1 MISMAIDGAN
11 IYIALAMGLYA
22 NVADKNHM
30 NDSNARNSTVVFIMK
45 NRIHFDGLS
54 DCRYQFS

>member
-1 MISMAIDGAN
+1 MAVDGAN

-54 DCRYQFS
+54 DRRYQFS